1 MKARCDVAALSHIS
15 QRGEVERM
23 SQRQQLMRIMEIDRQ
38 VRAGKYPNAESLA
51 TDLGVSRRVIY
62 SCTRLFPRWTK
73 SISVNR

>member
-1 MKARCDVAALSHIS
+1 
-15 QRGEVERM
+15 M

-62 SCTRLFPRWTK
+62 GRTRLFPRRTK
-73 SISVNR
+73 TSAVNR